1 MRPVTALLVLGLLS
15 CKAYGQAPGPTPSQS
30 LVYGSQQSAASPN
43 GVPGSATQ
51 QMTSGCSTSSFQI
64 ATPLYAVG
72 SSTGS
77 DLENSLTGCIV
88 HSSCQVSVS
97 RTASCSITSSSQAS
111 VLAAPQQNCTA
122 GQQPVYACKGF
133 AVSPGLYQRV
143 QSGSCTDDWQQQ
155 NVWCSGMQL
164 QRNLYQAILSGIPSL
179 LHASL
184 PFPESCLSWATPGKR
199 IADTQCLL

>member
-15 CKAYGQAPGPTPSQS
+15 GKAYGQAPGPAPSQP
-30 LVYGSQQSAASPN
+30 LVYGSQQTAASPN
-43 GVPGSATQ
+43 VGPGSATQ
-51 QMTSGCSTSSFQI
+51 QMTSDCSTFPFQI

-77 DLENSLTGCIV
+77 DLENSLTGCLGQ
-88 HSSCQVSVS
+88 SSCQVSVS
-97 RTASCSITSSSQAS
+97 STASCSITSSPQAS
-111 VLAAPQQNCTA
+111 LLAAPQHNCTA

-133 AVSPGLYQRV
+133 AVSPDLYQRV

-164 QRNLYQAILSGIPSL
+164 QRNLYQAILSGIFPL
-179 LHASL
+179 LHVPL
-184 PFPESCLSWATPGKR
+184 PFPGRCLS
-199 IADTQCLL
+199 